1 MENDMSKSRILA
13 VIPAY
18 NEEASIKSVIERI
31 YESARN
37 IDNIKLE
44 VAVINDGSNDHTSE
58 YARETGSIV
67 IDLIYNL
74 GIGGAVQTGFKY
86 AYQHGYDIAI
96 QIDGDGQHD
105 PSYIRDLID
114 PIIKQKADVVIGSR
128 FLDKNDGFKST
139 IMRRFG
145 IKIFCWVNTM
155 IIRQKI
161 TDNTSGFRAYN
172 KRAIAYL
179 QKDYPSDY
187 PEPEAVVML
196 GRKNINMIEVPV
208 KMLERQGGQS
218 SITFFKSIFY
228 MVKVLLAIFID
239 ALKKR

>member
-1 MENDMSKSRILA
+1 METAMNINRNLVIVPAFNEEESIKA
-13 VIPAY
+13 VI
-18 NEEASIKSVIERI
+18 EQI
-31 YESARN
+31 YAATQN
-37 IDNIKLE
+37 LDNIETE
-44 VAVINDGSNDHTSE
+44 VIVINDGSSDHTSRI
-58 YARETGSIV
+58 AREAGSTV
-67 IDLIYNL
+67 IDLLYNL

-86 AYQHGYDIAI
+86 AYQKHFDIAI

-105 PSYIRDLID
+105 PSFISDLTG
-114 PIIKQKADVVIGSR
+114 PIIRQEADVVIGSR
-128 FLDKNDGFKST
+128 FLNKNDGFKST
-139 IMRRFG
+139 IMRRMG
-145 IKIFCWVNTM
+145 IKIFYWVNTL

-179 QKDYPSDY
+179 QKNYPSDY

-196 GRKNINMIEVPV
+196 GLKKIKIVEIPV
-208 KMLERQGGQS
+208 TMLERQGGQS

-239 ALKKR
+239 VLKKR